1 MNPRCENILKISL
14 GEFALDG
21 ISGISLL
28 NIFLI
33 NQRFA
38 LNLTGNPLLASW
50 LETLLSQLGKD
61 IFHGFLNG
69 SISIPANMSKGE
81 WEASRGL
88 ADDRSIS
95 IKQEDKGSCVVVWC
109 RDDYIK
115 EANKQLKDKTIYK
128 DVNLKETILSD
139 LVHKS
144 NRIFKSLYTR
154 KFITEKKL
162 KYFS

>member
-1 MNPRCENILKISL
+1 
-14 GEFALDG
+14 
-21 ISGISLL
+21 
-28 NIFLI
+28 
-33 NQRFA
+33 
-38 LNLTGNPLLASW
+38 
-50 LETLLSQLGKD
+50 
-61 IFHGFLNG
+61 
-69 SISIPANMSKGE
+69 MSKEE

-162 KYFS
+162 KYFSYDFKKNNLYR